1 MFTTV
6 GDKVFAIVNGLVA
19 TTDLNF
25 VYNYEKK
32 IGDSGYPYATVTPT
46 STNQFVYSS
55 CEDRVEISYMIAIY
69 VRNASIAIAEGT
81 IRGIV
86 DDVLV

>member
-6 GDKVFAIVNGLVA
+6 GTKVFDIVNGLVA

-46 STNQFVYSS
+46 SSSEVVYSTNANLL
-55 CEDRVEISYMIAIY
+55 EIPYMIAVY
-69 VRNASIAIAEGT
+69 VRNVSLASAE
-81 IRGIV
+81 
-86 DDVLV
+86 